1 MRDGLSESFRAQAS
15 ERILEILAGC
25 TEYPSVRQIFLFCTL
40 GSEPQTAPWMERFWR
55 DGKSVSCPRT
65 QRKGRMD
72 FYEIQRMEDLLP
84 GRYGILEP
92 AETCPESIP
101 DLDTWILTPG
111 LWFDDRG
118 YRLGYGGG
126 FSGWIHGA
134 DFRRRIIWELD
145 FPVSAGRR
153 DGLYVPLTKGLERL
167 VTEQGVY
174 YFEEVG
180 E

>member
-15 ERILEILAGC
+15 ERILEILAGY

-118 YRLGYGGG
+118 YRIGYGGG
-126 FSGWIHGA
+126 FYDRYMERFPKAHYMGVGFSCQ
-134 DFRRRIIWELD
+134 RRKERW
-145 FPVSAGRR
+145 
-153 DGLYVPLTKGLERL
+153 PLCPFDQRLERL

-174 YFEEVG
+174 FFEEVG

>member
-1 MRDGLSESFRAQAS
+1 MDAEKSLLREEGRRMRDGLSESFRAQAS

-101 DLDTWILTPG
+101 DLDTWILTAG
-111 LWFDDRG
+111 LWLDSRG
-118 YRLGYGGG
+118 YR
-126 FSGWIHGA
+126 
-134 DFRRRIIWELD
+134 IWT
-145 FPVSAGRR
+145 VAH
-153 DGLYVPLTKGLERL
+153 V
-167 VTEQGVY
+167 
-174 YFEEVG
+174 
-180 E
+180 